1 MSRNQI
7 SLLVALVVLTLA
19 CVLLPVTV
27 TEGQDEPTALSSST
41 IVPTPTVSTS
51 TATAAVLPTE
61 VVASPTP
68 TLPLADAFAPEERLD
83 IVTDET
89 NAIRANIP
97 AVWTD
102 TRTDPWLDAKGN
114 ILGIIF
120 LASTD
125 IEAFL
130 DFKAEGVAISVSR
143 RLPVGYTQLLDEEYD
158 FYITRCQDTYKTRWK
173 LDGPVYRGMYFVF
186 GECDQTR
193 DAWLSLFSVVNQQ
206 DSSQYVARVVG
217 YDMIPTYGDTFRDII
232 MDFEVF
238 PEKLP

>member
-1 MSRNQI
+1 MSRNQV
-7 SLLVALVVLTLA
+7 SLLVALAVLTLA

-27 TEGQDEPTALSSST
+27 TEGPDEPTALP
-41 IVPTPTVSTS
+41 PTPTGSAS

-61 VVASPTP
+61 AAASPTL
-68 TLPLADAFAPEERLD
+68 TLPLAEVLAPEERLD
-83 IVTDET
+83 TVTDET

-97 AVWTD
+97 TVWTD

-114 ILGIIF
+114 TLGIIF

-130 DFKAEGVAISVSR
+130 AFKAEGVAISVSR
-143 RLPVGYTQLLDEEYD
+143 RLPVGYTQLLDEEYE
-158 FYITRCQDTYKTRWK
+158 FYVTRCQDTYKTRWK
-173 LDGPVYRGMYFVF
+173 LDGSVYRGMYFVF

-193 DAWLSLFSVVNQQ
+193 DAWLSLFSVVSQQ
-206 DSSQYVARVVG
+206 DSSQYIARVVG

-238 PEKLP
+238 PENLP